1 MKIGDVKL
9 DNNVFLAPMAGITD
23 LAFRILCREMGAG
36 LVFSEMV
43 SSKGIYYRDEA
54 SNRLLKIDP
63 KERPVAIQ
71 IFGSEPEIM
80 GNVVY
85 NYLNNRNDIDII
97 DINMGCPAP
106 KIVKNGD
113 GSALMQNPKLARSV
127 IRKVVKASNK
137 LVTLKIRMGWDHD
150 SINGIEIAKIAE
162 EEGISA
168 LTIHG
173 RTRDMFY
180 SGKADWD
187 YIKKVKASISIPVI
201 GNGDIFEPQDGI
213 KMLQYT
219 KCDGI
224 AIGRGSQGNPW
235 IFKRIL
241 SLLEGKKDKIPTVDE
256 KINTSIKHLELICN
270 IKGERVGVMEMRK
283 HAAWYLKGLK
293 NSNEIK
299 NKINRITKKQEIKD
313 VLEDFLD
320 SYVDNGN

>member
-137 LVTLKIRMGWDHD
+137 PVTLKIRMGWDHD